1 MMLSCRE
8 ASRLMSDAMDR
19 KLRHHEQLSL
29 RFHLLLC
36 QNCRHVLLQMATLRA
51 GIREGRQR

>member
-8 ASRLMSDAMDR
+8 ASRLISDAMDR
-19 KLRHHEQLSL
+19 KLSRYEQVSL
-29 RFHLLLC
+29 RFHLLMC
-36 QNCRHVLLQMATLRA
+36 SNCRHFQLQMATLRA